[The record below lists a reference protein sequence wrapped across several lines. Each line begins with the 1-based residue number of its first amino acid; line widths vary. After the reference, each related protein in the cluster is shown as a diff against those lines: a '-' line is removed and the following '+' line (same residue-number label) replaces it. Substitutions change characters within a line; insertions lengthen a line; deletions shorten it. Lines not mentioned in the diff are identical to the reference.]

1 VRIVDLET
9 RSLSYASSSRS
20 SNVVRRL
27 EGRIEELT
35 NQLNQTSKDSSRLN
49 RTADKSAREAMVH
62 LAESDRQ
69 RTRLEEELK
78 SYESRVQTMRQTMD
92 EMVSATLS

>member
-1 VRIVDLET
+1 MIK
-9 RSLSYASSSRS
+9 
-20 SNVVRRL
+20 RL
-27 EGRIEELT
+27 EARIEELT
-35 NQLNQTSKDSSRLN
+35 SQANQTTKDSSRVN

-69 RTRLEEELK
+69 RVRLEEELK

-92 EMVSATLS
+92 EMVGFHSISCFSSSQFACLAANKRK